1 MGRWLRALAL
11 LIACTRVAA
20 AEDARPTLPAT
31 LDDVYG
37 KRVDV
42 AELAAKHRLVVVTL
56 KATWCPVCRSPIQ
69 CAPTGAPATSIS
81 SSTT

>member
-1 MGRWLRALAL
+1 MGRWLGALAL
-11 LIACTRVAA
+11 LIACTRAAA

-42 AELAAKHRLVVVTL
+42 AELAAKHRLVVALSVT
-56 KATWCPVCRSPIQ
+56 TTRRCFVESS
-69 CAPTGAPATSIS
+69 ATS
-81 SSTT
+81 TRLP